1 MFEIN
6 NVVIYGSEG
15 VCKIISIEKRM
26 FADDE
31 TEYYVLVPLCNNN
44 NTNIYVP
51 TNNEKALMKLKLVCS
66 KEEIDDMIKH
76 IGDEKSVW
84 IEDETARR
92 EEYGRIIKSGSRLE
106 ILNMIKTL
114 YLHRKEMAAAKKKF
128 HSADERL
135 LNIAENM
142 IFQEFAYVLGIECG
156 EVWNYIK
163 NHTA

>member
-1 MFEIN
+1 
-6 NVVIYGSEG
+6 
-15 VCKIISIEKRM
+15 
-26 FADDE
+26 
-31 TEYYVLVPLCNNN
+31 
-44 NTNIYVP
+44 
-51 TNNEKALMKLKLVCS
+51 
-66 KEEIDDMIKH
+66 MIKH